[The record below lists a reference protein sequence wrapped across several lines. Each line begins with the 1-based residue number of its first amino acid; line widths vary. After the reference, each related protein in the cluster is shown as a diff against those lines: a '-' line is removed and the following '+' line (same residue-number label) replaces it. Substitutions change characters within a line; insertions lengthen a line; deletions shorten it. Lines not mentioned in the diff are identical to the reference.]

1 MKLERLSEQNQKYY
15 AAAKALYEEAFPVLE
30 RRDDTEQAR
39 IMQNPAYHFD
49 FITDEDGFVGSM
61 LYWET
66 DSFVYLEHFAI
77 LPELRCKGKATAAL
91 GILEEQSQKTVILEI
106 EPPCDDTSIRRY
118 RFYQRSGFVMNPHEH
133 LQAKYH
139 LGDADLYLKI
149 LTYPREI
156 SKDEYAAFRKFVDA
170 EVAVNDEIVVRP
182 MQDCDDR
189 MKVANLIYMTDKYI
203 YPYWFDSAEDGAKV
217 IAKMTSLP
225 TLYNQKNITVA
236 VAKDGRIAGVLVS
249 CYSPVIENEEHIRK
263 AFEEANV
270 PCDERT
276 HRIFSD
282 YYAKMAEDKDG
293 FYVANI
299 AVDPQFRNKG
309 VASKLITQTIKD
321 KGTCHLECVIANQG
335 AWKLYQKLGFRITG
349 EYPGVFDVPCYT
361 MVKD

>member
-1 MKLERLSEQNQKYY
+1 MCI
-15 AAAKALYEEAFPVLE
+15 
-30 RRDDTEQAR
+30 RD
-39 IMQNPAYHFD
+39 
-49 FITDEDGFVGSM
+49 S
-61 LYWET
+61 
-66 DSFVYLEHFAI
+66 
-77 LPELRCKGKATAAL
+77 
-91 GILEEQSQKTVILEI
+91 
-106 EPPCDDTSIRRY
+106 
-118 RFYQRSGFVMNPHEH
+118 
-133 LQAKYH
+133 
-139 LGDADLYLKI
+139 
-149 LTYPREI
+149 
-156 SKDEYAAFRKFVDA
+156 EYAAFRKFVDA

-189 MKVANLIYMTDKYI
+189 MQVANLIYMTDKYI

-335 AWKLYQKLGFRITG
+335 AWK
-349 EYPGVFDVPCYT
+349 PVSYT
-361 MVKD
+361 HLTLPTIVSV